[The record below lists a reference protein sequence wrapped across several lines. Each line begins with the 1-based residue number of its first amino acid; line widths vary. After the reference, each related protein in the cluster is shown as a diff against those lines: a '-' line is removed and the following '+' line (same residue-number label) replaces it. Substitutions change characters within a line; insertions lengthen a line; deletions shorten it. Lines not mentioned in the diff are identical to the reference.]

1 MSIIKNRVL
10 ISDLCKVLDKYLSKD
25 DVADVYKAYMV
36 AASAHDGQYRKSGEA
51 YVFHPINVAMILAD
65 LGFDRDSIIAALLHD
80 CIEDTEITYE
90 EIQKDFG
97 QDVAFI
103 VEGVSKLTDL
113 KFKSKKDQQ
122 AQNFRKLLLA
132 MSNDM
137 RVIIIKLAD
146 RLHNMRTISSMSRE
160 KQIAIS
166 QETIDIHAPIARRLG
181 LNSIKIELENIAFET
196 LNPHR
201 SKVIKQHLKKQFGN
215 FKKNISHVQSEIIQ
229 RLSDEGVNGA
239 LVEGRQ
245 KEPYSLYRKMK
256 YKHLKLS
263 EVFDLFAFRVIVKD
277 VTECYRTLG
286 IIHNLYKP
294 LPGKFKDYIA
304 LPKANG
310 YQSLHTVLFGPKKMF
325 IEIQI
330 RSKDM
335 HFISEYGIA
344 AHWHYKNSNKEQN
357 VAVSNWLGSLLD
369 IQEASGTSVDF
380 IEDTKNDLYPSEV
393 FVFTPDGDIIQ
404 LPFHSTAL
412 DFAYAVHTKIGSKAV
427 GAIIDRKNADL
438 NTELKSG
445 QTIEIITHDN
455 SKPKTSWLNFVS
467 TPRAR
472 NSIKNQLK
480 IDSGGE
486 LIQLGRYLL
495 RNSLAYQN
503 IDIDKI
509 DKDLFDKSLKEL
521 SCINED
527 ELFMKIGLSE
537 VLVSVVINKLSN
549 NMNSDISIKS
559 INISKTS
566 GKNISFA
573 HCCFPIPGDDVVGVL
588 TATKGFVL
596 HRKTCSNFIKS
607 KGKNEQYLDVN
618 WTPDKDELFQVPICV
633 NVANK
638 RGTLASIA
646 NTLSK
651 IGLNIESLN
660 IDEKDN
666 YIKALNFHISV
677 PNSEILI
684 TATEELLKL
693 ESVESVERKFS

>member
-1 MSIIKNRVL
+1 
-10 ISDLCKVLDKYLSKD
+10 
-25 DVADVYKAYMV
+25 VA
-36 AASAHDGQYRKSGEA
+36 
-51 YVFHPINVAMILAD
+51 
-65 LGFDRDSIIAALLHD
+65 
-80 CIEDTEITYE
+80 
-90 EIQKDFG
+90 
-97 QDVAFI
+97 
-103 VEGVSKLTDL
+103 
-113 KFKSKKDQQ
+113 
-122 AQNFRKLLLA
+122 
-132 MSNDM
+132 
-137 RVIIIKLAD
+137 
-146 RLHNMRTISSMSRE
+146 
-160 KQIAIS
+160 
-166 QETIDIHAPIARRLG
+166 
-181 LNSIKIELENIAFET
+181 
-196 LNPHR
+196 
-201 SKVIKQHLKKQFGN
+201 
-215 FKKNISHVQSEIIQ
+215 
-229 RLSDEGVNGA
+229 
-239 LVEGRQ
+239 
-245 KEPYSLYRKMK
+245 
-256 YKHLKLS
+256 
-263 EVFDLFAFRVIVKD
+263 
-277 VTECYRTLG
+277 ECYRTLG

-344 AHWHYKNSNKEQN
+344 AHWHYKNSNKDQN
-357 VAVSNWLGSLLD
+357 TSASNWLGSLLD

-380 IEDTKNDLYPSEV
+380 IEDTKNDLYPTEV

-427 GAIIDRKNADL
+427 GVIIDRKNADL
-438 NTELKSG
+438 HTELKSG
-445 QTIEIITHDN
+445 QTIEIITQDN
-455 SKPKTSWLNFVS
+455 SKPKTSWLNFVT

-480 IDSGGE
+480 IDSGEE

-495 RNSLAYQN
+495 KNSLAYQN
-503 IDIDKI
+503 IEFEKV

-521 SCINED
+521 SCADED
-527 ELFMKIGLSE
+527 ELFTKIGLSE

-549 NMNSDISIKS
+549 NMNSDVTIKS

-596 HRKTCSNFIKS
+596 HRKNCSNFIKS

-618 WTPDKDELFQVPICV
+618 WTPDEDELFQVPICV

-638 RGTLASIA
+638 RGALASIA

-684 TATEELLKL
+684 TAIEQVSKL